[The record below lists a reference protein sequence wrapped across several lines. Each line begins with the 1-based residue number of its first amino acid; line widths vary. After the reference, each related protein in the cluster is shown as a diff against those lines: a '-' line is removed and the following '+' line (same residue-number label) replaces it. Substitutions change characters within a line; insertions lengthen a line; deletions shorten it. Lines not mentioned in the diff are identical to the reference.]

1 MQVEQ
6 YEING
11 FLIDKFNQYG
21 LEVGKTQGVCPWS
34 NTCR

>member
-11 FLIDKFNQYG
+11 FVIDQNKDFDPKQYFIN
-21 LEVGKTQGVCPWS
+21 KTL
-34 NTCR
+34 